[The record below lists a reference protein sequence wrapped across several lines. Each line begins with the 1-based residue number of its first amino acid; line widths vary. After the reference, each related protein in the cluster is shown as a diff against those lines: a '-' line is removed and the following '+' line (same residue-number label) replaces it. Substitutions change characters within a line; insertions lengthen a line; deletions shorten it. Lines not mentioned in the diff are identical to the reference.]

1 MPTYTH
7 STKRGERYRIAIDDD
22 HDSMSEA
29 LREIGR
35 WASNCELGFTW
46 YDAAIL
52 SQRIRWR
59 FCDERFQHYRALV
72 TEL

>member
-7 STKRGERYRIAIDDD
+7 TTKRGERFAVVIDDN
-22 HDSMSEA
+22 DSNPAA

-35 WASNCELGFTW
+35 WASNIELAFTW

-59 FCDERFQHYRALV
+59 FCDERFQYYRALV
-72 TEL
+72 VE